1 MNKKVVEEIIQ
12 GDFNVNKISK
22 EINKIL
28 DGKLR
33 ANQIENYLKIKK
45 KFTDEK
51 HLANLGKDIVGFL
64 KN

>member
-28 DGKLR
+28 DGKMR
-33 ANQIENYLKIKK
+33 ANQIENYKKIEK
-45 KFTDEK
+45 KFTDEE
-51 HLANLGKDIVGFL
+51 HLANLGKDIVDFL